1 MERPA
6 VCARME
12 CWFEPDPTATSKS
25 LSTINNRL
33 HDQYRKWH
41 PSARFKVIG
50 DPTIV
55 DLHKQCKS
63 TRKNA
68 KHDRVLFHYNGHGVP
83 MPTETG
89 EIWLFNSNYTKY
101 IPLNLTDLQNLVGNP
116 SLYVFDCNAAGRI
129 INYFRS
135 AAADIP
141 FLGEEHTSH
150 YDASR
155 RQESDADR
163 DCVVLAACGP
173 NEKLPVD
180 PKLPADLFTSCLT
193 TPIRTA
199 LFCYASRSL
208 VTGVTPEMIDRMPGS
223 MDDRNTPLGDLARI
237 FTTVSDTIAWNV
249 LPRDLFKRLFRQDL
263 LLASMMRNFL
273 LASRIMRFHGCTP
286 ESIPALPETHNHP
299 LWDSFEYTMEQYL
312 AQVPSNFRMQKA
324 VQAEKEY
331 REQFNSALPNEMDQN
346 INGIHKATLMR
357 EESRNAGYL
366 SSYNW
371 YRYPIQAGYSVTSG
385 PILTHNLSYEASS
398 FFDDH
403 IKAFEVWLDMANES
417 FPPQQLP
424 ILLLLLIQPKYRQKG
439 LQLLSRFLQI
449 GRKAV
454 EQALSIGVFPYILTY
469 LNPGPKNSGPK
480 NSAFLPELVLIWGK
494 ILAFDPKCKTD
505 LAKISAHNHFV
516 NFLSPAHDCSAAA
529 PKRSGVHLAVAL
541 FIVSIFGTHPNYAY
555 ECQRYGICD
564 VCLGRLNH
572 DDPLVRRWA
581 CLCLS
586 QILQNGRFQDAGEL
600 LHIADA
606 IAKFALVDDT
616 ADVRAAGVS
625 AIAEVLFC
633 ALRLLHSKCTNLRP
647 NEMMGNESL
656 TGSYGRLV
664 SGEYHGFDRLSGN
677 VPKNIARENFDSPR
691 LLEIKIVNQV
701 GREIARM
708 GLRNSSVLVRREVAI
723 ALSQVARLNPRPFV
737 TAANEFPGI
746 TDKMLE
752 RIRSNVQLSPYSEM
766 WLTLLE
772 LALDSHPVVASHARS
787 SFDMI
792 ATHTFGSPGSGFST
806 SDSSSSTH
814 DTFDSPFIPVF
825 GTTGTSVEDIRENRR
840 NLVRDNDR
848 DEIRNVRVPDIP
860 SPTRLDGSGRDVLS
874 NHSGRTRQSLPIRLS
889 REPTRNTVHDVNH
902 PVVHVRGSSGR
913 FNLNSLAPQRRIPR
927 VNSASVINLNDV
939 SSLNASSSSLE
950 LRHGRNDNEPI
961 AISPKFHLG
970 FALTH
975 MMSVLWRPQ
984 SSGRNAARSNANVNG
999 STFNTDRTYT
1009 VDRVASPPRT
1019 QRRSRSYQ
1027 VLPPENA
1034 VLDSLAV
1041 SYEQDENDLLNR
1053 MQSNELVGPNNEDTN
1068 SGFPHRSQRPPVEKA
1083 VDSLFSWSCA
1093 CMSRISVD
1101 SSGPDH
1107 MPEPDPVPQY
1117 TKLWDSILR
1126 QDNEQYL
1133 GSGQALFLFNSESPS
1148 LPREGVEF
1156 PHEQISRV
1164 SERRTHFMGAGG
1176 GAVVSLAF
1184 LPREIGREGDEYI
1197 VTGDSTG
1204 SVGVYDTQ
1212 SGECQSSFGIP
1223 APPGVPDVEVTSV
1236 LCLNG
1241 TENNSRAFMQHTP
1254 LILAGAYDGRVAVF
1268 RPDLVTKKYS
1278 VLSSFQASGRSL
1290 WSNFRKNQLADDEK
1304 SRDKMSNGGN
1314 SRMNGAPEMKALL
1327 HSSGNGLVMDFQWFN
1342 HSLYA
1347 SGCEHNMLRVWDL
1360 SKEMCSWEGEVMD
1373 KGVWPTSVSSP
1384 PWSSYHT
1391 VVVGASNGSV
1401 TLVDTRTRSRAQNVK
1416 VFGEH
1421 NDPIVSTAYGLWV
1434 GEGRGETIVSA
1445 DCEGCIKLWD
1455 PRMEGETKRSEV
1467 KAHDTNLTAMAAHSS
1482 GNYIASGS
1490 TNKCVKLF
1498 RAKLA
1503 SPEMIR
1509 YRNSAGSLPGVREQ
1523 IAPVTGLAFQQEP
1536 CSLAVGCSDST
1547 VSVYDLETR

>member
-1 MERPA
+1 
-6 VCARME
+6 
-12 CWFEPDPTATSKS
+12 
-25 LSTINNRL
+25 
-33 HDQYRKWH
+33 
-41 PSARFKVIG
+41 
-50 DPTIV
+50 
-55 DLHKQCKS
+55 
-63 TRKNA
+63 
-68 KHDRVLFHYNGHGVP
+68 

-101 IPLNLTDLQNLVGNP
+101 IPLNLTDLQTLVGNP

-129 INYFRS
+129 VNYFRS
-135 AAADIP
+135 TAADVP
-141 FLGEEHTSH
+141 FLGEEHP
-150 YDASR
+150 DD
-155 RQESDADR
+155 RQQNGNAADR
-163 DCVVLAACGP
+163 DCVLLAACGP

-208 VTGVTPEMIDRMPGS
+208 VTGITAEMIDRIPGD
-223 MDDRNTPLGDLARI
+223 MDDRNTPVGDLARI

-312 AQVPSNFRMQKA
+312 AQLPSNFRMQKA

-331 REQFNSALPNEMDQN
+331 REQFTSELGNQADQN

-357 EESRNAGYL
+357 EESRMAGYL
-366 SSYNW
+366 STYNW
-371 YRYPIQAGYSVTSG
+371 YRHPIQPGYSVTSG
-385 PILTHNLSYEASS
+385 PLLTHNLSYEASS
-398 FFDDH
+398 FFEDH
-403 IKAFEVWLDMANES
+403 IKAFEVWLDMGNNES

-424 ILLLLLIQPKYRQKG
+424 ILLLLLIQPNYRQKG

-454 EQALSIGVFPYILTY
+454 EQALSIGVFPYILSY
-469 LNPGPKNSGPK
+469 LKPGTSKLDNSK
-480 NSAFLPELVLIWGK
+480 FLPELVLIWGK
-494 ILAFDPKCKTD
+494 ILAFDPKCKLD

-516 NFLSPAHDCSAAA
+516 NFLAPAHDIDKTA
-529 PKRSGVHLAVAL
+529 PRSGVHLAVGL
-541 FIVSIFGTHPNYAY
+541 FIVSIFGTHPTYAN
-555 ECQRYGICD
+555 ECQDFGICE
-564 VCLGRLNH
+564 VCLLH
-572 DDPLVRRWA
+572 ISHPDPLVRRWA

-586 QILQNGRFQDAGEL
+586 QILQNGSFGDVREL
-600 LHIADA
+600 LHIA
-606 IAKFALVDDT
+606 KVVENTALVDNM
-616 ADVRAAGVS
+616 ADVRAAAVS
-625 AIAEVLFC
+625 AIAEVLFH
-633 ALRLLHSKCTNLRP
+633 ALRFLHSNANDLSQAQLSGT
-647 NEMMGNESL
+647 ESPS
-656 TGSYGRLV
+656 GSYGRIV
-664 SGEYHGFDRLSGN
+664 SGEYPGFDQTATMGANN
-677 VPKNIARENFDSPR
+677 VPRGNSYGDSTR
-691 LLEIKIVNQV
+691 LLENDIVDRV
-701 GREIARM
+701 GRVIARM

-723 ALSQVARLNPRPFV
+723 ALSQAARLNPRPFV

-746 TDKMLE
+746 NDRMLE
-752 RIRSNVQLSPYSEM
+752 RIRSNAQLSPYSEM

-787 SFDMI
+787 GFDLI
-792 ATHTFGSPGSGFST
+792 ATHTFGSPASGRSA
-806 SDSSSSTH
+806 SDSPTNTH
-814 DTFDSPFIPVF
+814 DAFESPFIPVY
-825 GTTGTSVEDIRENRR
+825 GAAGTSVEDIRENRR
-840 NLVRDNDR
+840 SLRDTER
-848 DEIRNVRVPDIP
+848 DDLRSPGVPGIP
-860 SPTRLDGSGRDVLS
+860 SPTRSNGGHPDVLQPQT
-874 NHSGRTRQSLPIRLS
+874 GRLRQSLPIRF
-889 REPTRNTVHDVNH
+889 RKE
-902 PVVHVRGSSGR
+902 PVVHVRGSSGC

-939 SSLNASSSSLE
+939 SSLNNASSTLD
-950 LRHGRNDNEPI
+950 LRQNRTDNDGM
-961 AISPKFHLG
+961 AASPKSHLG

-975 MMSVLWRPQ
+975 MVFGFWRQQ
-984 SSGRNAARSNANVNG
+984 SGGRSTPRPSANGNG
-999 STFNTDRTYT
+999 SAMYPVDRIYSI
-1009 VDRVASPPRT
+1009 DRVASPPRT

-1027 VLPPENA
+1027 VLPPENS

-1041 SYEQDENDLLNR
+1041 SYEQDDHDLLSR
-1053 MQSNELVGPNNEDTN
+1053 IRSNDFGGPNNADPN
-1068 SGFPHRSQRPPVEKA
+1068 SGFPHRSQKPPVEKA

-1126 QDNEQYL
+1126 QDSGQYL
-1133 GSGQALFLFNSESPS
+1133 GTGGGLLRFNGESS
-1148 LPREGVEF
+1148 SFPREGSDLL
-1156 PHEQISRV
+1156 HGQIATV
-1164 SERRTHFMGAGG
+1164 TERKTHYMGAGG

-1236 LCLNG
+1236 LCLNVSLRESSSLR
-1241 TENNSRAFMQHTP
+1241 TFMQHTP

-1290 WSNFRKNQLADDEK
+1290 WSNFRRNKRSDEEK
-1304 SRDKMSNGGN
+1304 TRDKMANGG
-1314 SRMNGAPEMKALL
+1314 SARMNSAPQMKALL
-1327 HSSGNGLVMDFQWFN
+1327 HSSGNGLVMDFKGFN
-1342 HSLYA
+1342 SSLYA
-1347 SGCEHNMLRVWDL
+1347 AGCEHNMLRVWDL
-1360 SKEMCSWEGEVMD
+1360 SREMCTWEGVVME

-1391 VVVGASNGSV
+1391 VVVGGSKGSV
-1401 TLVDTRTRSRAQNVK
+1401 TLVDTRTRSRAESLK
-1416 VFGEH
+1416 VFGMH
-1421 NDPIVSTAYGLWV
+1421 DDPIVSTAYGLWV

-1455 PRMEGETKRSEV
+1455 PRREGQVKRSEV

-1498 RAKLA
+1498 RAKLGSA
-1503 SPEMIR
+1503 EMIR
-1509 YRNSAGSLPGVREQ
+1509 YRNGAASLPGVREQ
-1523 IAPVTGLAFQQEP
+1523 IAPVTGLAFQQDP

-1547 VSVYDLETR
+1547 VSVYDLETRYERRGIS